1 VRSTLV
7 RIAPASVPAA
17 VPRHEAGRS
26 YGLLST
32 FPPTA
37 CGLATFTAA
46 LTDGLVETGAA
57 AGVVRVADGRAR
69 TADPR
74 VMGELENGVPAS
86 IDQAADRLSRCD
98 VAIVQH
104 EYGLYGGSDGDEVL
118 DLLRKLTVPSI
129 VVAHTVL
136 LEPTEHQRTVL
147 EAVADAAGRLVVMTE
162 AARTRLCN
170 LFDVDPAKVATI
182 PHGAAVPTPR
192 RRLAPPARPMLLTW
206 GLIGRGKGIEWAIDA
221 LSDLTDLRPRPQYV
235 IAGRTHPKVLAFEGD
250 IYREMLVERTWMR
263 RVAGSVTFDS
273 SYRTVRSLTH
283 LIQDAAVVVL
293 PYDSRDQVTSGV
305 LVDAIAAG
313 RPVVATAFPH
323 AVEVL
328 SSGAGVVVPHGDAPA
343 MASALRRI
351 LAEPD
356 LAKSMADEAARL
368 APALRWSTVAGQY
381 AGLADELLAR
391 RGAVL
396 A

>member
-1 VRSTLV
+1 M
-7 RIAPASVPAA
+7 RIAPASLPAA
-17 VPRHEAGRS
+17 DPPAARREAGRS

-46 LTDGLVETGAA
+46 LADGLVETGAT
-57 AGVVRVADGRAR
+57 AGVVRVADGRR
-69 TADPR
+69 SSDPR
-74 VMGELENGVPAS
+74 VVGELDNGVPAS
-86 IDQAADRLSRCD
+86 IDAAADLLSRGD

-104 EYGLYGGSDGDEVL
+104 EYGLYGGPDGDEIVG
-118 DLLRKLTVPSI
+118 LLRKLTVPSI

-136 LEPTEHQRTVL
+136 LEATDHQRRVL
-147 EAVADAAGRLVVMTE
+147 EEVADLAGRLVVMTE

-170 LFDVDPAKVATI
+170 LFDVDPGKVATI
-182 PHGAAVPTPR
+182 PHGAAVPAPR
-192 RRLAPPARPMLLTW
+192 HRLAPPARPMLLTW
-206 GLIGRGKGIEWAIDA
+206 GLLGPGKGIEWAIDA
-221 LSDLTDLRPRPQYV
+221 LAELSDLRPRPQYV

-250 IYREMLVERTWMR
+250 VYRDMLVERTWTR
-263 RVAGSVTFDS
+263 GVANSVTFDS
-273 SYRTVRSLTH
+273 SYRTVRALTH
-283 LIQDAAVVVL
+283 MIQDAAVVVL

-305 LVDAIAAG
+305 LVDALAAG

-328 SSGAGVVVPHGDAPA
+328 SGGAGVVVAHGDGPA

-351 LAEPD
+351 LTDRD
-356 LAKSMADEAARL
+356 LARSMADEAARI
-368 APALRWSTVAGQY
+368 APTLRWSTVAGQY
-381 AGLADELLAR
+381 ADLADQLLAR
-391 RGAVL
+391 RGAVV